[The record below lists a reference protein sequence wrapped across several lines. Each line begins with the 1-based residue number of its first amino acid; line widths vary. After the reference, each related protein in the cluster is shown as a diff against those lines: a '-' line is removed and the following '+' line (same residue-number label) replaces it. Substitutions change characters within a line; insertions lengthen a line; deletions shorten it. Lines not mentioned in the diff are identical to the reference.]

1 MLKDTYTIDRN
12 HVLEEAKARWE
23 KLTEIEKAAQMKKGK
38 LSDTDESRR
47 VGRFRLADWDQVD
60 LEQYRQRILGNH
72 K

>member
-1 MLKDTYTIDRN
+1 MLNTLSEVQRK
-12 HVLEEAKARWE
+12 HVLEEAKAWRE